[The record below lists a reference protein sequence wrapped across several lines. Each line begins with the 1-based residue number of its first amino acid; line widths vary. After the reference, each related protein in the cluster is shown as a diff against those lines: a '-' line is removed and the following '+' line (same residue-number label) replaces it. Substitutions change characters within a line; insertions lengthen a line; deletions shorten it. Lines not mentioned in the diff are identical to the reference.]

1 MICVG
6 ATGRRSTHRLF
17 RKGPKMLRHALR
29 HVLSGIGV
37 IVVLTMGVAP
47 LAAGTATAAIK
58 STIKQM
64 FVILN
69 DEELKTPGRAE
80 ERRQQLEK
88 VIGNRI
94 AYDEMAKRSLGPQWS
109 QLNDEER
116 QEFVRLYAQL
126 LRDTYSSRF
135 DRYSDEKVEFL
146 QETLQGDYAE
156 VRTRL
161 TSSKFSLDVDY
172 RMLQRAGDWRVYDIV
187 VDGISLVHSY
197 REQFTKII
205 RTYSYEEL
213 VAKLRQKTG
222 EIKPFAEAAN
232 P

>member
-1 MICVG
+1 
-6 ATGRRSTHRLF
+6 
-17 RKGPKMLRHALR
+17 
-29 HVLSGIGV
+29 
-37 IVVLTMGVAP
+37 VVLVLAVGVAP
-47 LAAGTATAAIK
+47 MAAGTPTAAIK
-58 STIKQM
+58 TTIKQM

-94 AYDEMAKRSLGPQWS
+94 AYDEMAKRSLGPQWA
-109 QLNDEER
+109 QLNEEER

-161 TSSKFSLDVDY
+161 TSSKFTLDVDY

-213 VAKLRQKTG
+213 VTKLRQKTG

>member
-1 MICVG
+1 GKETIDRGSV
-6 ATGRRSTHRLF
+6 HRLQHE
-17 RKGPKMLRHALR
+17 GPNMIREALR
-29 HVLSGIGV
+29 HVLSGIGM
-37 IVVLTMGVAP
+37 VLVLAMGVATM
-47 LAAGTATAAIK
+47 ASGTATAAIK
-58 STIKQM
+58 NTIKQM

-69 DEELKTPGRAE
+69 DEELKAPGKAE

-88 VIGNRI
+88 AIGNRI
-94 AYDEMAKRSLGPQWS
+94 AYDEMAKRSLGPQWA
-109 QLNDEER
+109 QLNEEER
-116 QEFVRLYAQL
+116 LEFVRLYAQL

-161 TSSKFSLDVDY
+161 TSSKFNLDVDY

-197 REQFTKII
+197 REQFAKII
-205 RTYSYEEL
+205 RTYSYEGL
-213 VAKLRQKTG
+213 VSKLRQKTG
-222 EIKPFAEAAN
+222 E
-232 P
+232 

>member
-1 MICVG
+1 M
-6 ATGRRSTHRLF
+6 
-17 RKGPKMLRHALR
+17 AL
-29 HVLSGIGV
+29 VLAV
-37 IVVLTMGVAP
+37 GVAP
-47 LAAGTATAAIK
+47 MASGTATAAIK
-58 STIKQM
+58 NTIKQM

-69 DEELKTPGRAE
+69 DEELKAPGRAE

-94 AYDEMAKRSLGPQWS
+94 AYDEMAKRSLGPQWA
-109 QLNDEER
+109 QLNEEER
-116 QEFVRLYAQL
+116 LEFVRLYAQL

-135 DRYSDEKVEFL
+135 DRYTDEKVEFL

-161 TSSKFSLDVDY
+161 TSSKFNLDVDY

-197 REQFTKII
+197 REQFAKII
-205 RTYSYEEL
+205 RTYSYEGL
-213 VAKLRQKTG
+213 VSKLRQKTG
-222 EIKPFAEAAN
+222 EIKPFAEAPN

>member
-1 MICVG
+1 M
-6 ATGRRSTHRLF
+6 
-17 RKGPKMLRHALR
+17 
-29 HVLSGIGV
+29 VL
-37 IVVLTMGVAP
+37 VLAMGVAP
-47 LAAGTATAAIK
+47 MAAGTATAAIK
-58 STIKQM
+58 NTIKQM

-69 DEELKTPGRAE
+69 DEELKAPGKAE

-94 AYDEMAKRSLGPQWS
+94 AYDEMAKRSLGPQWA
-109 QLNDEER
+109 QLNEEER
-116 QEFVRLYAQL
+116 LEFVRLYAQL

-135 DRYSDEKVEFL
+135 DRYTDEKVEFL

-161 TSSKFSLDVDY
+161 TSSKFNLDVDY
-172 RMLQRAGDWRVYDIV
+172 RMLQRAEDWRVYDIV

-213 VAKLRQKTG
+213 VSKLRQKTG
-222 EIKPFAEAAN
+222 EIKPFAEAPN

>member
-1 MICVG
+1 M
-6 ATGRRSTHRLF
+6 
-17 RKGPKMLRHALR
+17 
-29 HVLSGIGV
+29 
-37 IVVLTMGVAP
+37 
-47 LAAGTATAAIK
+47 AAGTPTAAIK
-58 STIKQM
+58 TTIKQM

-94 AYDEMAKRSLGPQWS
+94 AYDEMAKRSLGPQWA
-109 QLNDEER
+109 QLNEEER

-161 TSSKFSLDVDY
+161 TSSKFTLDVDY

-213 VAKLRQKTG
+213 VTKLRQKTG

>member
-1 MICVG
+1 MV
-6 ATGRRSTHRLF
+6 RQ
-17 RKGPKMLRHALR
+17 ALR

-37 IVVLTMGVAP
+37 VLVLAVGVAP
-47 LAAGTATAAIK
+47 MAAGTATAAIK
-58 STIKQM
+58 TTIKQM

-80 ERRQQLEK
+80 ERHRQLEK

-94 AYDEMAKRSLGPQWS
+94 AYDEMAKRSLGPQWA
-109 QLNDEER
+109 QLNEEER

-161 TSSKFSLDVDY
+161 TSSKFTLDVDY

-197 REQFTKII
+197 REQFNKII

-213 VAKLRQKTG
+213 VTKLRQKTG

>member
-1 MICVG
+1 MV
-6 ATGRRSTHRLF
+6 RQ
-17 RKGPKMLRHALR
+17 ALR

-37 IVVLTMGVAP
+37 VLVLAVGVAP
-47 LAAGTATAAIK
+47 MAAGTATAAIK
-58 STIKQM
+58 TTIKQM

-94 AYDEMAKRSLGPQWS
+94 AYDEMAKRSLGPQWA
-109 QLNDEER
+109 QLNEEER

-161 TSSKFSLDVDY
+161 TSSKFTLDVDY

-213 VAKLRQKTG
+213 VTKLRQKTG

>member
-1 MICVG
+1 
-6 ATGRRSTHRLF
+6 
-17 RKGPKMLRHALR
+17 
-29 HVLSGIGV
+29 
-37 IVVLTMGVAP
+37 VVLVLAVGVAP
-47 LAAGTATAAIK
+47 MAGGTATAAIK
-58 STIKQM
+58 TTIKQM

-80 ERRQQLEK
+80 ERHQQLEK

-94 AYDEMAKRSLGPQWS
+94 AYDEMAKRSLGPQWA
-109 QLNDEER
+109 QLNEEER

-161 TSSKFSLDVDY
+161 TSSKFTLDVDY

-213 VAKLRQKTG
+213 VTKLREKTG
-222 EIKPFAEAAN
+222 EIKPFAGASN

>member
-1 MICVG
+1 MI
-6 ATGRRSTHRLF
+6 RQ
-17 RKGPKMLRHALR
+17 ALR

-37 IVVLTMGVAP
+37 ITVLVWGLAP
-47 LAAGTATAAIK
+47 MAAGTATAAIK
-58 STIKQM
+58 TTIKQM
-64 FVILN
+64 LVILN

-94 AYDEMAKRSLGPQWS
+94 AYDEMAKRSLGPQWA
-109 QLNDEER
+109 QLNEEER

-213 VAKLRQKTG
+213 VTKLRQKTG

>member
-1 MICVG
+1 MV
-6 ATGRRSTHRLF
+6 RQ
-17 RKGPKMLRHALR
+17 ALR

-37 IVVLTMGVAP
+37 ILVLTVGVAP
-47 LAAGTATAAIK
+47 MAAGTATAAIK
-58 STIKQM
+58 TTIKQM

-69 DEELKTPGRAE
+69 DEELKAPGRAE

-94 AYDEMAKRSLGPQWS
+94 AYDEMAKRSLGPHWA
-109 QLNDEER
+109 QLNEEDR

-213 VAKLRQKTG
+213 VTKLRQKTG

>member
-1 MICVG
+1 MI
-6 ATGRRSTHRLF
+6 RY
-17 RKGPKMLRHALR
+17 ALR

-37 IVVLTMGVAP
+37 VLVLAVGVAP
-47 LAAGTATAAIK
+47 MAAGTATAAIK

-161 TSSKFSLDVDY
+161 TGSKFSLDVDY

-213 VAKLRQKTG
+213 LTKLRQKTG
-222 EIKPFAEAAN
+222 EIKPFTEAAN

>member
-1 MICVG
+1 M
-6 ATGRRSTHRLF
+6 
-17 RKGPKMLRHALR
+17 
-29 HVLSGIGV
+29 VL
-37 IVVLTMGVAP
+37 VLAVGVAP
-47 LAAGTATAAIK
+47 MAAGTATAAIK
-58 STIKQM
+58 NTIKQM

-69 DEELKTPGRAE
+69 DEELKAPGKAE
-80 ERRQQLEK
+80 ERRLQLEK

-94 AYDEMAKRSLGPQWS
+94 AYDEMAKRSLGPQWA
-109 QLNDEER
+109 QLNEEER
-116 QEFVRLYAQL
+116 LEFVRLYAQL

-135 DRYSDEKVEFL
+135 DRYTDEKVEFL

-161 TSSKFSLDVDY
+161 TSSKFNLDVDY

-213 VAKLRQKTG
+213 VSKLRQKTG
-222 EIKPFAEAAN
+222 EIKPFAEAPN

>member
-1 MICVG
+1 MI
-6 ATGRRSTHRLF
+6 RQ
-17 RKGPKMLRHALR
+17 ALR

-37 IVVLTMGVAP
+37 VLVLAVGVAP
-47 LAAGTATAAIK
+47 MAAGTATAAIK
-58 STIKQM
+58 TTIKQM

-80 ERRQQLEK
+80 ERRQQLEN

-94 AYDEMAKRSLGPQWS
+94 AYDEMAKRSLGPQWA

-213 VAKLRQKTG
+213 VTKLMQKTG
-222 EIKPFAEAAN
+222 EIKPFSEAAN

>member
-1 MICVG
+1 
-6 ATGRRSTHRLF
+6 
-17 RKGPKMLRHALR
+17 MLVWGL
-29 HVLSGIGV
+29 
-37 IVVLTMGVAP
+37 AP
-47 LAAGTATAAIK
+47 MAAGTATAAIK
-58 STIKQM
+58 TTIKQM
-64 FVILN
+64 LVILN

-94 AYDEMAKRSLGPQWS
+94 AYDEMAKRSLGPQWA
-109 QLNDEER
+109 QLNEEER

-213 VAKLRQKTG
+213 VTKLRQKTG

>member
-1 MICVG
+1 M
-6 ATGRRSTHRLF
+6 
-17 RKGPKMLRHALR
+17 
-29 HVLSGIGV
+29 VLLLAV
-37 IVVLTMGVAP
+37 GVAP
-47 LAAGTATAAIK
+47 MAAGTATAAIK
-58 STIKQM
+58 NTIKQM

-69 DEELKTPGRAE
+69 DEELKAPGKAE
-80 ERRQQLEK
+80 ERRLQLEK

-94 AYDEMAKRSLGPQWS
+94 AYDEMAKRSLGPQWA
-109 QLNDEER
+109 QLNEEER
-116 QEFVRLYAQL
+116 LEFVRLYAQL

-135 DRYSDEKVEFL
+135 DRYTDEKVEFL

-161 TSSKFSLDVDY
+161 TSSKFNLDVDY

-213 VAKLRQKTG
+213 VSKLRQKTG
-222 EIKPFAEAAN
+222 EIKPFAEAPN

>member
-1 MICVG
+1 MI
-6 ATGRRSTHRLF
+6 RQS
-17 RKGPKMLRHALR
+17 LR
-29 HVLSGIGV
+29 HVLSGIGM
-37 IVVLTMGVAP
+37 VLVLAVGVAP
-47 LAAGTATAAIK
+47 MAAGTATAAIK
-58 STIKQM
+58 NTIKQM

-69 DEELKTPGRAE
+69 DEELKAPGKAE
-80 ERRQQLEK
+80 ERRLQLEK

-94 AYDEMAKRSLGPQWS
+94 AYDEMAKRSLGPQWA
-109 QLNDEER
+109 QLNEEER
-116 QEFVRLYAQL
+116 LEFVRLYAQL

-135 DRYSDEKVEFL
+135 DRYTDEKVEFL

-161 TSSKFSLDVDY
+161 TSSKFNLDVDY

-213 VAKLRQKTG
+213 VSKLRQKTG
-222 EIKPFAEAAN
+222 EIKPFTEAPN

>member
-1 MICVG
+1 M
-6 ATGRRSTHRLF
+6 
-17 RKGPKMLRHALR
+17 AL
-29 HVLSGIGV
+29 VLAV
-37 IVVLTMGVAP
+37 GVAP
-47 LAAGTATAAIK
+47 MAAGTATAAIK
-58 STIKQM
+58 NTIKQM

-69 DEELKTPGRAE
+69 DEELKAPGRAE

-94 AYDEMAKRSLGPQWS
+94 AYDEMARRSLGPQWA
-109 QLNDEER
+109 QLNEEER

-161 TSSKFSLDVDY
+161 TSSKFNLDVDY
-172 RMLQRAGDWRVYDIV
+172 RMLQRAGDWRVYDID

-213 VAKLRQKTG
+213 VSKLRQKTG
-222 EIKPFAEAAN
+222 EIKPFAEAPN

>member
-1 MICVG
+1 MI
-6 ATGRRSTHRLF
+6 
-17 RKGPKMLRHALR
+17 GPALR
-29 HVLSGIGV
+29 HVLTGTAV
-37 IVVLTMGVAP
+37 FIVLAWGVAP
-47 LAAGTATAAIK
+47 VAAGTATEAIK

-64 FVILN
+64 FLILN
-69 DEELKTPGRAE
+69 DEELKAPGRAE

-94 AYDEMAKRSLGPQWS
+94 AYDEMAKRSLGSHWT

-126 LRDTYSSRF
+126 LRDTYASRF
-135 DRYSDEKVEFL
+135 DHYSDEKVEFL
-146 QETLQGDYAE
+146 RETLQGDYAE

-161 TSSKFSLDVDY
+161 TSRKVSLDVDY

-187 VDGISLVHSY
+187 VDEISLVRSY
-197 REQFTKII
+197 REQFSKII
-205 RTYSYEEL
+205 RTSSYGEL

-222 EIKPFAEAAN
+222 EIKPFVEDSN
-232 P
+232 S

>member
-1 MICVG
+1 MV
-6 ATGRRSTHRLF
+6 RQ
-17 RKGPKMLRHALR
+17 ALR

-37 IVVLTMGVAP
+37 VLVLAVGVAP
-47 LAAGTATAAIK
+47 MAAGTATAAIK
-58 STIKQM
+58 TTIKQM

-80 ERRQQLEK
+80 ERRQQLEN

-94 AYDEMAKRSLGPQWS
+94 AYDEMAKRSLGPQWA

-161 TSSKFSLDVDY
+161 TSSKFTLDVDY

>member
-1 MICVG
+1 MI
-6 ATGRRSTHRLF
+6 
-17 RKGPKMLRHALR
+17 RHALR
-29 HVLSGIGV
+29 HALSGIGV
-37 IVVLTMGVAP
+37 IVVLAVGVAP
-47 LAAGTATAAIK
+47 MAAGTATAAIK

>member
-1 MICVG
+1 MV
-6 ATGRRSTHRLF
+6 RQ
-17 RKGPKMLRHALR
+17 ALR

-37 IVVLTMGVAP
+37 VLVLAVGVAP
-47 LAAGTATAAIK
+47 MAAGTPTAAIK
-58 STIKQM
+58 TTIKQM

-94 AYDEMAKRSLGPQWS
+94 AYDEMAKRSLGPQWA
-109 QLNDEER
+109 QLNEEER

-161 TSSKFSLDVDY
+161 TSSKFTLDVDY

-213 VAKLRQKTG
+213 VTKLRQKTG

>member
-1 MICVG
+1 MI
-6 ATGRRSTHRLF
+6 
-17 RKGPKMLRHALR
+17 
-29 HVLSGIGV
+29 VLAGG
-37 IVVLTMGVAP
+37 MAP
-47 LAAGTATAAIK
+47 MAAGTAIEAIK
-58 STIKQM
+58 NTIKQL
-64 FVILN
+64 FGILN
-69 DEELKTPGRAE
+69 DEGLKTPGRAE
-80 ERRQQLEK
+80 ERRQQIEK

-94 AYDEMAKRSLGPQWS
+94 AYDEMAKRSLGPQWT

-135 DRYSDEKVEFL
+135 DHYSDERVEFL

-161 TSSKFSLDVDY
+161 TSRKVSLDVDY

-197 REQFTKII
+197 REQFNKII
-205 RTYSYEEL
+205 RTSSYEEL
-213 VAKLRQKTG
+213 VAKLKQKTG
-222 EIKPFAEAAN
+222 EIKPFAEVAN
-232 P
+232 PQPE

>member
-1 MICVG
+1 MSG
-6 ATGRRSTHRLF
+6 
-17 RKGPKMLRHALR
+17 HALR
-29 HVLSGIGV
+29 HVLTGIAV
-37 IVVLTMGVAP
+37 FIVLAWGVAP
-47 LAAGTATAAIK
+47 VAAGTATEAIK

-64 FVILN
+64 FWILN
-69 DEELKTPGRAE
+69 DEELKASGRAE

-94 AYDEMAKRSLGPQWS
+94 AYDEMAKRSLGSQWT
-109 QLNDEER
+109 QLDDEER

-135 DRYSDEKVEFL
+135 DHYSDEKVEFL
-146 QETLQGDYAE
+146 RETIQGDYAE

-161 TSSKFSLDVDY
+161 TSRKVSLDVDY

-187 VDGISLVHSY
+187 VDDISLVRSY
-197 REQFTKII
+197 REQFSKII
-205 RTYSYEEL
+205 RTSSYGEL

-222 EIKPFAEAAN
+222 EIKPFVEASD

>member
-1 MICVG
+1 MI
-6 ATGRRSTHRLF
+6 
-17 RKGPKMLRHALR
+17 RHALR

-37 IVVLTMGVAP
+37 ILVLAVGVAP
-47 LAAGTATAAIK
+47 MAAGTATAAIK

-69 DEELKTPGRAE
+69 DEELRTPARAE

-109 QLNDEER
+109 QLNDEEK

>member
-1 MICVG
+1 MI
-6 ATGRRSTHRLF
+6 RQ
-17 RKGPKMLRHALR
+17 ALR
-29 HVLSGIGV
+29 HVLSGIGM
-37 IVVLTMGVAP
+37 VLVLAVGVAP
-47 LAAGTATAAIK
+47 MAAGTATAAIK
-58 STIKQM
+58 NTIKQM

-69 DEELKTPGRAE
+69 DEDLKAPGKAE

-94 AYDEMAKRSLGPQWS
+94 AYDEMAKRSLGPQWV
-109 QLNDEER
+109 QLNEEER

-135 DRYSDEKVEFL
+135 DRYTDEKVEFL

-161 TSSKFSLDVDY
+161 TSSKFNLDVDY

-197 REQFTKII
+197 REQFAKII
-205 RTYSYEEL
+205 RTYSYEGL
-213 VAKLRQKTG
+213 VSKLRQKTG
-222 EIKPFAEAAN
+222 EIKPFAEAPN

>member
-1 MICVG
+1 MIRP
-6 ATGRRSTHRLF
+6 A
-17 RKGPKMLRHALR
+17 LRHALTGITAII
-29 HVLSGIGV
+29 VLAG
-37 IVVLTMGVAP
+37 GVAP
-47 LAAGTATAAIK
+47 MAAGTATEAIK

-64 FVILN
+64 FGILN
-69 DEELKTPGRAE
+69 DEGLKAPGRAE
-80 ERRQQLEK
+80 ERRQQLEQ

-94 AYDEMAKRSLGPQWS
+94 AYDEMAKRSLGPQWT

-135 DRYSDEKVEFL
+135 DHYSDEKVEFL

-161 TSSKFSLDVDY
+161 TSRKASLDVDY

-197 REQFTKII
+197 REQFTTII
-205 RTYSYEEL
+205 RKSSYAEL
-213 VAKLRQKTG
+213 VAKLRQKSG
-222 EIKPFAEAAN
+222 DLKPFVETAI

>member
-1 MICVG
+1 MI
-6 ATGRRSTHRLF
+6 RQ
-17 RKGPKMLRHALR
+17 ALR
-29 HVLSGIGV
+29 HVLSGIGM
-37 IVVLTMGVAP
+37 VLVLAVGVAP
-47 LAAGTATAAIK
+47 MAAGTATAAIK
-58 STIKQM
+58 NTIKQM

-69 DEELKTPGRAE
+69 DEDLKAPGKAE

-94 AYDEMAKRSLGPQWS
+94 AYDEMARRSLGPQWA
-109 QLNDEER
+109 QLNEEER

-135 DRYSDEKVEFL
+135 DRYTDEKVEFL

-161 TSSKFSLDVDY
+161 TSSKFNLDVDY

-197 REQFTKII
+197 REQFAKII
-205 RTYSYEEL
+205 RTYSYEGL
-213 VAKLRQKTG
+213 VSKLRQKTG
-222 EIKPFAEAAN
+222 EIKPFAEAPN

>member
-1 MICVG
+1 MQHEGPNMI
-6 ATGRRSTHRLF
+6 RQ
-17 RKGPKMLRHALR
+17 ALR
-29 HVLSGIGV
+29 HILSGIGMAL
-37 IVVLTMGVAP
+37 VLAVGVAP
-47 LAAGTATAAIK
+47 MAAGTATAAIK
-58 STIKQM
+58 NTIKQM

-69 DEELKTPGRAE
+69 DEELKAPGRAE

-94 AYDEMAKRSLGPQWS
+94 AYDEMAKRSLGPQWA
-109 QLNDEER
+109 QLNEEER

-161 TSSKFSLDVDY
+161 TSSKFNLDVDY

-213 VAKLRQKTG
+213 VSKLRQKTG
-222 EIKPFAEAAN
+222 EIKPFAEAPN

>member
-1 MICVG
+1 MIRP
-6 ATGRRSTHRLF
+6 A
-17 RKGPKMLRHALR
+17 LRHALTGITAII
-29 HVLSGIGV
+29 VLAG
-37 IVVLTMGVAP
+37 GVAP
-47 LAAGTATAAIK
+47 MAAGTATESIK

-64 FVILN
+64 FGILN
-69 DEELKTPGRAE
+69 DEGLKAPGRTE
-80 ERRQQLEK
+80 ERRQQLEQ

-94 AYDEMAKRSLGPQWS
+94 AYDEMAKRSLGPQWT

-135 DRYSDEKVEFL
+135 DHYSDEKVEFL

-161 TSSKFSLDVDY
+161 TSRKVSLDVDY

-187 VDGISLVHSY
+187 VDGISLVRSY
-197 REQFTKII
+197 REQFNKII
-205 RTYSYEEL
+205 RTSSYGEL

-222 EIKPFAEAAN
+222 EIKPFVEASS

>member
-1 MICVG
+1 MI
-6 ATGRRSTHRLF
+6 RQ
-17 RKGPKMLRHALR
+17 ALR
-29 HVLSGIGV
+29 HVLSGIGM
-37 IVVLTMGVAP
+37 VLVLAVGVAP
-47 LAAGTATAAIK
+47 MAAGTATAAIK
-58 STIKQM
+58 NTIKQM

-69 DEELKTPGRAE
+69 DEELKAPGKAE

-94 AYDEMAKRSLGPQWS
+94 AYDEMAKRSLGPQWA
-109 QLNDEER
+109 QLNEEER
-116 QEFVRLYAQL
+116 LEFVRLYAQL

-135 DRYSDEKVEFL
+135 DRYTDEKVEFL

-161 TSSKFSLDVDY
+161 TSSKFNLDVDY

-213 VAKLRQKTG
+213 VSKLRQKTG
-222 EIKPFAEAAN
+222 EIKPFAEAPN

>member
-1 MICVG
+1 
-6 ATGRRSTHRLF
+6 
-17 RKGPKMLRHALR
+17 
-29 HVLSGIGV
+29 
-37 IVVLTMGVAP
+37 VVLVLAVGVAP
-47 LAAGTATAAIK
+47 MAAGTPTAAIK
-58 STIKQM
+58 TTIKQM

-94 AYDEMAKRSLGPQWS
+94 AYDEMAKRSLGPQWA
-109 QLNDEER
+109 QLNEEER

-161 TSSKFSLDVDY
+161 TSSKFTLDVDY

-197 REQFTKII
+197 REQFNKII

-232 P
+232 T

>member
-1 MICVG
+1 
-6 ATGRRSTHRLF
+6 
-17 RKGPKMLRHALR
+17 MLT
-29 HVLSGIGV
+29 V
-37 IVVLTMGVAP
+37 GVAP
-47 LAAGTATAAIK
+47 MAAGTATAAIK
-58 STIKQM
+58 TTIKQM

-80 ERRQQLEK
+80 ERRQQLEN

-94 AYDEMAKRSLGPQWS
+94 AYDEMAKRSLGPQWA
-109 QLNDEER
+109 QLNEEER

-161 TSSKFSLDVDY
+161 TSSKFTLDVDY

-213 VAKLRQKTG
+213 VTKLRQKTG

>member
-1 MICVG
+1 MV
-6 ATGRRSTHRLF
+6 RQ
-17 RKGPKMLRHALR
+17 ALR

-37 IVVLTMGVAP
+37 VLVLAVGVAP
-47 LAAGTATAAIK
+47 MAAGTPTAAIK
-58 STIKQM
+58 TTIKQM

-80 ERRQQLEK
+80 ERRQQLEN

-94 AYDEMAKRSLGPQWS
+94 AYDEMAKRSLGPQWA
-109 QLNDEER
+109 QLNEEER

-161 TSSKFSLDVDY
+161 TSSKFTLDVDY

-213 VAKLRQKTG
+213 VTKLRQKTG

>member
-1 MICVG
+1 MI
-6 ATGRRSTHRLF
+6 
-17 RKGPKMLRHALR
+17 RHALR

-37 IVVLTMGVAP
+37 VLVLAVGVAP
-47 LAAGTATAAIK
+47 MAAGTATAAIK
-58 STIKQM
+58 TTIKQM

-80 ERRQQLEK
+80 ERRQQLEN

-94 AYDEMAKRSLGPQWS
+94 AYDEMAKRSLGPQWA

-161 TSSKFSLDVDY
+161 TSSKFTLDVDY

-213 VAKLRQKTG
+213 VTKLMQKTG

>member
-1 MICVG
+1 MV
-6 ATGRRSTHRLF
+6 RQ
-17 RKGPKMLRHALR
+17 ALR

-37 IVVLTMGVAP
+37 VLVLAVGVAP
-47 LAAGTATAAIK
+47 MAAGTATAAIK
-58 STIKQM
+58 TTIKQM

-80 ERRQQLEK
+80 ERHQQLEK

-94 AYDEMAKRSLGPQWS
+94 AYDEMAKRSLGPQWA
-109 QLNDEER
+109 QLNEEER

-161 TSSKFSLDVDY
+161 TSSKFTLDVDY

-213 VAKLRQKTG
+213 VAKLMQKTG
-222 EIKPFAEAAN
+222 EIKPFSEAAN

>member
-1 MICVG
+1 
-6 ATGRRSTHRLF
+6 
-17 RKGPKMLRHALR
+17 MLA
-29 HVLSGIGV
+29 V
-37 IVVLTMGVAP
+37 GVAP
-47 LAAGTATAAIK
+47 MAAGTPTAAIK
-58 STIKQM
+58 TTIKQM

-94 AYDEMAKRSLGPQWS
+94 AYDEMAKRSLGPQWA
-109 QLNDEER
+109 QLNEEER

-161 TSSKFSLDVDY
+161 TSSKFTLDVDY

-197 REQFTKII
+197 REQFNKII

-222 EIKPFAEAAN
+222 EIKPFAETAN

>member
-1 MICVG
+1 MV
-6 ATGRRSTHRLF
+6 SQ
-17 RKGPKMLRHALR
+17 ALR

-37 IVVLTMGVAP
+37 VLVLAVGVAP
-47 LAAGTATAAIK
+47 MAAGTATAAIK
-58 STIKQM
+58 TTIKQM

-69 DEELKTPGRAE
+69 DEELKAPGRAE
-80 ERRQQLEK
+80 ERHQQLEK

-94 AYDEMAKRSLGPQWS
+94 AYDEMAKRSLGPQWA
-109 QLNDEER
+109 QLNEEER

-161 TSSKFSLDVDY
+161 TSSKFTLDVDY

-213 VAKLRQKTG
+213 VTKLRQKTG

>member
-1 MICVG
+1 MI
-6 ATGRRSTHRLF
+6 RE
-17 RKGPKMLRHALR
+17 ALR
-29 HVLSGIGV
+29 HVLSGIGM
-37 IVVLTMGVAP
+37 VLVLAVGVAP
-47 LAAGTATAAIK
+47 MAAGTATAAIK
-58 STIKQM
+58 NTIKQM

-69 DEELKTPGRAE
+69 DEDLKAPGKAE

-94 AYDEMAKRSLGPQWS
+94 AYDEMAKRSLGPQWV
-109 QLNDEER
+109 QLNEEER

-161 TSSKFSLDVDY
+161 TSSKFNLDVDY

-213 VAKLRQKTG
+213 VSKLRQKTG
-222 EIKPFAEAAN
+222 EIKPFAEAPN